1 MPKLRNDSNK
11 KFTIIGNYILQSCFV
26 SLKAIGMYA
35 KLVSLPDNWKFTET
49 GLVSIC
55 KENKNAVK
63 SALNEL
69 EELGLLFRFQ
79 EMGEDGRFGETIYYI
94 SSTPM
99 TQEDKQNLLNKE
111 QTVKMLGKS
120 QLEPTAEKTMSVET
134 MSVNRPLLNT
144 NILNTKE
151 LNNTLVDL
159 PSTKDNN
166 FDYSWDNFE
175 LIWKEYPRKDGKANA
190 YKSYLSWGKGKKFA
204 NKTIKLSNKQMWKAT
219 VKYAE
224 YIVQNEIKPQFIK
237 MGSTF
242 FNSGIID
249 FVDFEE

>member
-1 MPKLRNDSNK
+1 MEQYDRTFKGVWISKDLWINKNLTIQEKVMLVEIDSLETEEKGCYASNSYFADFFGVTPYRVSQILRNLNEKGYIDVDYIMENK
-11 KFTIIGNYILQSCFV
+11 QIKERNIHIKRPPYPPKEGCLEN
-26 SLKAIGMYA
+26 LKGGIKKNAMGY
-35 KLVSLPDNWKFTET
+35 LEN
-49 GLVSIC
+49 C
-55 KENKNAVK
+55 KENN
-63 SALNEL
+63 
-69 EELGLLFRFQ
+69 
-79 EMGEDGRFGETIYYI
+79 IY
-94 SSTPM
+94 
-99 TQEDKQNLLNKE
+99 N
-111 QTVKMLGKS
+111 
-120 QLEPTAEKTMSVET
+120 
-134 MSVNRPLLNT
+134 
-144 NILNTKE
+144 NIN
-151 LNNTLVDL
+151 NNTLVDL

>member
-1 MPKLRNDSNK
+1 MEQYDRTFKGVWISKDLWINKDLTIQEKVMLVEIDSLETEEKGCYASNSYFADFFGVTPYRVSQILRNLNEKGYIDVDYIMENK
-11 KFTIIGNYILQSCFV
+11 QIKERHIHIKRPPYPPKEGYLEN
-26 SLKAIGMYA
+26 LKGGIKKNAMGY
-35 KLVSLPDNWKFTET
+35 LEN
-49 GLVSIC
+49 C
-55 KENKNAVK
+55 KENN
-63 SALNEL
+63 
-69 EELGLLFRFQ
+69 
-79 EMGEDGRFGETIYYI
+79 IY
-94 SSTPM
+94 
-99 TQEDKQNLLNKE
+99 N
-111 QTVKMLGKS
+111 
-120 QLEPTAEKTMSVET
+120 
-134 MSVNRPLLNT
+134 
-144 NILNTKE
+144 NIN
-151 LNNTLVDL
+151 NNTLVDL